1 MVDVPGDSCPI
12 PPRPKSGKEIQLT
25 KYASCAG

>member
-1 MVDVPGDSCPI
+1 MVAQGESCPV

-25 KYASCAG
+25 AYASCAG